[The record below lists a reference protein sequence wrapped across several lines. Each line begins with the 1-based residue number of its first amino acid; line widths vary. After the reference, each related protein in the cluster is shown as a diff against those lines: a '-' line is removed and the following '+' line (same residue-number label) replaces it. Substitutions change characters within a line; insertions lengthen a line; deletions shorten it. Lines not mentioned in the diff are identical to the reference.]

1 MDIDKINSYVNRA
14 QLSIND
20 WQCSNEADYLRQA
33 QANLGSALELE
44 RAARVA
50 ALAAEQ
56 EEAYSVSDDG
66 NDAYT
71 LHDTPKEALEEAR
84 SDLTAG
90 EIVTVVQWRKSSW
103 RPEIDAEKLLENFEE
118 DAYEDGDSASEY
130 WSERIECER
139 MAAARAELEQRLNA
153 VLQDWVDEHELD
165 ADWYKPT
172 GVELSYQFDGKN
184 FKRI

>member
-14 QLSIND
+14 QLGIND
-20 WQCSNEADYLRQA
+20 WQCSNETYYLRQA
-33 QANLGSALELE
+33 QANLGSALELA
-44 RAARVA
+44 RAARAA
-50 ALAAEQ
+50 ALAAEK
-56 EEAYSVSDDG
+56 EEAYSVGDDD
-66 NDAYT
+66 NDAYA
-71 LHDTPKEALEEAR
+71 LHETPKEALEEAR

-103 RPEIDAEKLLENFEE
+103 RPEIDVERLFENFEE
-118 DAYEDGDSASEY
+118 DACEDGGSASEY

-153 VLQDWVDEHELD
+153 VLQDWIDEHKLD

-172 GVELSYQFDGKN
+172 GAKLSYKFDGED